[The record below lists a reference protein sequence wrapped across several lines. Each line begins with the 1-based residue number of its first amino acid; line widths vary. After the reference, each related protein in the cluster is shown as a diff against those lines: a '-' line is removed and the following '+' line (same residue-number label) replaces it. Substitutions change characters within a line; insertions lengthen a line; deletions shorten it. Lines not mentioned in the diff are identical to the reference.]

1 VAGRGMPRTDI
12 RRNSH
17 SNGNYWRA
25 VGAYLHASTRAH
37 PTDTTVPAW
46 RDIDRVIA
54 EYMEVLNGNAYLVM
68 CDWDAVPHLSEAV
81 KKELLSSY
89 PDYQRDARSKGVPSL
104 GSGAIYKVAESEITI
119 DDIPIPAHWPRA
131 YGFDVGWRWSAAVWG
146 ALDRDSDTLYVTSEH
161 YRSESEPVIHAE
173 AIKTRGAWIKG
184 AIDPAARG
192 RGQIDGRNLLDMYRD
207 LGLDLVAAENSV
219 ETGIYELLM
228 RMTSGRLK
236 IFKSC
241 QNLLAEYRLY
251 RRDERG
257 RIVKERDH
265 ALDALRY
272 MHGQFI
278 EICATQPAP
287 QKEKPVSAWAS
298 ASSFSTGWMG

>member
-1 VAGRGMPRTDI
+1 
-12 RRNSH
+12 
-17 SNGNYWRA
+17 
-25 VGAYLHASTRAH
+25 
-37 PTDTTVPAW
+37 
-46 RDIDRVIA
+46 
-54 EYMEVLNGNAYLVM
+54 MEALNGHAWVTM
-68 CDWDAVPHLSEAV
+68 CTWQQVPHLSPQVQA
-81 KKELLSSY
+81 ELLSSY
-89 PDYQRDARSKGVPSL
+89 PDYQRDARSKGIPSL

-251 RRDERG
+251 RRDEKG
-257 RIVKERDH
+257 RICKEKDH

-272 MHGQFI
+272 MHGQFLA
-278 EICATQPAP
+278 ICATQPAP

>member
-1 VAGRGMPRTDI
+1 
-12 RRNSH
+12 
-17 SNGNYWRA
+17 
-25 VGAYLHASTRAH
+25 
-37 PTDTTVPAW
+37 
-46 RDIDRVIA
+46 
-54 EYMEVLNGNAYLVM
+54 MEVLNGNAWLTM

-104 GSGAIYKVAESEITI
+104 GSGAIYKVAESEITM

-146 ALDRDSDTLYVTSEH
+146 ALDRDNDTLYVTAEH
-161 YRSESEPVIHAE
+161 YRSEAEPVIHAA
-173 AIKTRGAWIKG
+173 AIKAKGEWIKG

-207 LGLDLVAAENSV
+207 LGLDLVPAENSV

-251 RRDERG
+251 RRDEKG
-257 RIVKERDH
+257 RICKEKDH

-272 MHGQFI
+272 MHGQFLT
-278 EICATQPAP
+278 ICATQPAP
-287 QKEKPVSAWAS
+287 QKEKKTAWAS